1 MRFTAKTI
9 ILIMSSL
16 IFISCDPIEEDAAHI
31 QLGSAN
37 SLYKLSNIQYQWPF
51 VVQVTDIDG
60 NPVSG
65 SNVRVRV
72 IPTEYKKGN
81 YVLIDENGY
90 LPNDI
95 TDPEGTSQPAV
106 RWAADVDIKC
116 RAEDTNLNGIL
127 DAGEDLNNSGA
138 LEPSNPAT
146 LTSDPNYTP
155 TLNPLTNKITT
166 DDLGF
171 GYFTITYPESVASWA
186 SVRVIASASVSGTE
200 STQTLDVNLA
210 ATLSDLEEIDTSPPG
225 GRFSSPYGTV
235 ADCTDPN

>member
-1 MRFTAKTI
+1 MRFSAKTI

-51 VVQVTDIDG
+51 VVQITDIDG
-60 NPVSG
+60 NPVSDT
-65 SNVRVRV
+65 NVRVRV
-72 IPTEYKKGN
+72 IPTFYKKGT
-81 YVLIDENGY
+81 YALGV
-90 LPNDI
+90 
-95 TDPEGTSQPAV
+95 TSWSAIVTQTCATED
-106 RWAADVDIKC
+106 ADLDG
-116 RAEDTNLNGIL
+116 NL

-146 LTSDPNYTP
+146 LTADPNYTP
-155 TLNPLTNKITT
+155 TLNPLTNRIST

-171 GYFTITYPESVASWA
+171 GYFTITYPESVANWA

-200 STQTLDVNLA
+200 STQSLDVDLA
-210 ATLSDLEEIDTSPPG
+210 ATLDDMQQIDILPPG
-225 GRFSSPYGTV
+225 GSLSSPYGSV

>member
-1 MRFTAKTI
+1 MRLTAKTLL
-9 ILIMSSL
+9 LIMSSL
-16 IFISCDPIEEDAAHI
+16 IAISCDPIDEEAAHI

-37 SLYKLSNIQYQWPF
+37 NLYKLSNIQYQWPF

-65 SNVRVRV
+65 SNVSIRV
-72 IPTEYKKGN
+72 IPTEYIKGS
-81 YVLIDENGY
+81 YSLAATQWV
-90 LPNDI
+90 PVSTI
-95 TDPEGTSQPAV
+95 TCP
-106 RWAADVDIKC
+106 
-116 RAEDTNLNGIL
+116 AEDTDLDGYL

-146 LTSDPNYTP
+146 LTADPNYTP

-186 SVRVIASASVSGTE
+186 SVRVVARASVSGTE
-200 STQTLDVNLA
+200 STQSLDVKLS
-210 ATLSDLEEIDTSPPG
+210 ATQNDLEETDTSPPG
-225 GRFSSPYGTV
+225 GSISSPYGTV
-235 ADCTDPN
+235 ADCADPN

>member
-1 MRFTAKTI
+1 
-9 ILIMSSL
+9 MSSV
-16 IFISCDPIEEDAAHI
+16 IAISCDPIEEEAAHI

-37 SLYKLSNIQYQWPF
+37 DLYKLSNIQYQWPF

-65 SNVRVRV
+65 SNVSVRV
-72 IPTEYKKGN
+72 IPTGYTKGEYIK
-81 YVLIDENGY
+81 VDENGY
-90 LPNDI
+90 LPNDPL
-95 TDPEGTSQPAV
+95 DPEGTSQPAF
-106 RWAADVDIKC
+106 RWAADISEEC
-116 RAEDTNLNGIL
+116 PAEDTNLNGIL
-127 DAGEDLNNSGA
+127 DAGEDLNNSGV

-146 LTSDPNYTP
+146 LTADPNYTP

-186 SVRVIASASVSGTE
+186 SVRITATASVSGTE
-200 STQTLDVNLA
+200 STQSLDVDLA
-210 ATLSDLEEIDTSPPG
+210 ATLNDLQEIDILPPG
-225 GRFSSPYGTV
+225 GSISSPYGTV